1 MERAFGY
8 NNTGIFKITCETKLG
23 TYIIEYNN
31 GEIETRD
38 ARATNRKQAKEIL
51 KACGVDPKS
60 KIDPNILLIY
70 LEDNTFVDTDD
81 IKNMELDSD
90 DKRYIERYVNDPNRD
105 FYVIYSDKLDNKKG
119 KLIIDGEIQDTDEGL
134 KNIKRR
140 EKRYLKKIARE
151 QGKIEMATSLID
163 DRNIL
168 TKMLDR
174 IVYGKDLYLSE
185 YNENREYVN
194 EFFRDREIR
203 AIENNT
209 NQNIQG
215 SKIDK
220 WSYDYNYE
228 GEMKLMKE
236 IRDYKNKQEKSESAK
251 NVLSSQFRDSYKLEP
266 EYQKRIDDYMKNN
279 PEDPFLRTK
288 QMLDDKVKQAKAD
301 EQEER

>member
-1 MERAFGY
+1 
-8 NNTGIFKITCETKLG
+8 
-23 TYIIEYNN
+23 
-31 GEIETRD
+31 
-38 ARATNRKQAKEIL
+38 
-51 KACGVDPKS
+51 
-60 KIDPNILLIY
+60 
-70 LEDNTFVDTDD
+70 
-81 IKNMELDSD
+81 MELNSD

-151 QGKIEMATSLID
+151 QDKIEVATSLID

-203 AIENNT
+203 AIENNI
-209 NQNIQG
+209 NQNIQD

-220 WSYDYNYE
+220 SNYDYNKE
-228 GEMKLMKE
+228 GKRNLKKE
-236 IRDYKNKQEKSESAK
+236 IRDYKDKQEKNEAAK